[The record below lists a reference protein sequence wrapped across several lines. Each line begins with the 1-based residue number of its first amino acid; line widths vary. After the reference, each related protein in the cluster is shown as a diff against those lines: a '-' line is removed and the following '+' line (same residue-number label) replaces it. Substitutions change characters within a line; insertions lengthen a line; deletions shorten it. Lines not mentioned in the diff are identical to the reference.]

1 MTEITNTTEGW
12 AGGGRRS
19 WTGWGRAVEEAAAGP
34 VRYGGARPG
43 PAAWR
48 ARLGLT
54 LALAVAAVWLWHGLY
69 HKLLAGAPRHLA
81 IVQSVPLLGGEVGR
95 AVLLAVGIGEVAL
108 AIWVITG
115 WRPRTAAAV
124 QTAAL
129 LAMNVMELIWA
140 REHLLWPAGLL
151 PVNALFL
158 AAAWAAALW
167 RGPTALG
174 RHVLQRHPLP
184 VRARFEHCLV
194 LTYALPRGV
203 LEPLLPPGLTLD
215 TRGEWGFAAVAM
227 VQTRRLRPTFLPR
240 GLGQDF
246 FLAGYRLFVK
256 YRTPQGRTLRGLYIL
271 GSDADRW
278 NMVIGGNLL
287 THYRYRKCAARVQ
300 RSSAA
305 MAIDVFSRDGRGDV
319 SLSADLS
326 AGAGLPIG
334 SPFATW
340 SDARAFAGPLPYTFD
355 HEPQTGS
362 IIVIRGE
369 RRQWRPRP
377 VQVQVERLTFFD
389 SLPLGG
395 SRPVLAAA
403 FAVDHIEYR
412 WRRGVRHPLG
422 GES

>member
-1 MTEITNTTEGW
+1 L
-12 AGGGRRS
+12 RR
-19 WTGWGRAVEEAAAGP
+19 
-34 VRYGGARPG
+34 
-43 PAAWR
+43 
-48 ARLGLT
+48 RLGLA
-54 LALAVAAVWLWHGLY
+54 LSLAVASVWLWHGLY
-69 HKLLAGAPRHLA
+69 HKLLGGEPRHLA
-81 IVQSVPLLGGEVGR
+81 IVQSVPFLDGEVGE
-95 AVLLAVGIGEVAL
+95 AVLWAVGWGEVAI
-108 AIWVITG
+108 AIWVLIG

-124 QTAAL
+124 QTVAL
-129 LAMNVMELIWA
+129 LTMNVMELTWA

-151 PVNALFL
+151 PVNAMFL
-158 AAAWAAALW
+158 AVAWAAALW
-167 RGPTALG
+167 RGPTVLG

-215 TRGEWGFAAVAM
+215 TRGDWGFAAVAM
-227 VQTRRLRPTFLPR
+227 VQTRGLRPTFLPR
-240 GLGQDF
+240 RCGQDF

-271 GSDADRW
+271 RSDADRW

-287 THYRYRKCAARVQ
+287 THYRYHKCRAGVQ
-300 RSSAA
+300 RAGDA
-305 MAIDVFSRDGRGDV
+305 MAIDVHSRDGFGVV
-319 SLSADLS
+319 SLSADLG
-326 AGAGLPIG
+326 AGADLPPG

-340 SDARAFAGPLPYTFD
+340 SDARVFAGPLPYTFD

-377 VQVQVERLTFFD
+377 VRVHVERLTFFEA
-389 SLPLGG
+389 LPLRGA
-395 SRPVLAAA
+395 RPVLAAA
-403 FAVDHIEYR
+403 FAVDDIDYL

-422 GES
+422 GV